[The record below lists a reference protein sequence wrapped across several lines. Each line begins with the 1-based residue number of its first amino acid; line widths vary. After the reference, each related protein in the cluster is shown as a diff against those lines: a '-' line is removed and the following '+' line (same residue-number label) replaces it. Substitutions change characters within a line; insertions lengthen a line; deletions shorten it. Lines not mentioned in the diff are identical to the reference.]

1 MIGVGNVLKSHWQAQ
16 SDGQQPGSARRPLP
30 PSSDSPHGPASISK
44 PSDCTLVSPIP
55 HYTAHIGE
63 AISLLQSTLR
73 WIEKATQCLSEV
85 ACTVGTENQDRSPNY
100 SAELEAVTRR
110 FVDSLEQAVQCVDS
124 CQTHIV
130 PEFRIGF
137 TEPLE
142 EKESLGTLRRA
153 LSAWQDVDA
162 TEHADA
168 NRSVIQNQSTL
179 QAYHSQVETWLQQLT
194 EIASH
199 CLTQEEDALG
209 IDLSFVS
216 RVNAHQLER
225 ELSAWL
231 SEVAPFLDQ
240 VHYPVLPTRAA
251 VLLHDT
257 LST

>member
-16 SDGQQPGSARRPLP
+16 SEGQQPGVARGPMLP
-30 PSSDSPHGPASISK
+30 RSDSAPSPAPISA

-63 AISLLQSTLR
+63 AISLIQSTLR
-73 WIEKATQCLSEV
+73 WIDKASQCLEEV
-85 ACTVGTENQDRSPNY
+85 SCAANMQNHDRPPNY
-100 SAELEAVTRR
+100 SAELEVSTRR
-110 FVDSLEQAVQCVDS
+110 FIDSLEQVVQCMNS

-137 TEPLE
+137 SEPSQ
-142 EKESLGTLRRA
+142 EKESHGILQLA
-153 LSAWQDVDA
+153 LAAWQDVHA
-162 TEHADA
+162 TGQTDA
-168 NRSVIQNQSTL
+168 NRSVVQNRSTL
-179 QAYHSQVETWLQQLT
+179 QAYHRQVETWLQQLT

-199 CLTQEEDALG
+199 CLTQEEAALG

-231 SEVAPFLDQ
+231 SEVALFLDQ
-240 VHYPVLPTRAA
+240 VHHAVLPSRAA
-251 VLLHDT
+251 VLLHD
-257 LST
+257 SPSS